1 MSITCRLIG
10 VDQRKSFKQ
19 QRDTTSNGLGAAYY
33 YDSGKG
39 KYLPVSQFDLAS
51 ISSNDY
57 DPRDLHAHGKYA
69 GSTLMGFGWP
79 DPPKGSG
86 HGSTIT
92 VTWLEQSDAAA
103 TAWGDFIPKTSSFT
117 DVGITKIN
125 ESIRAYVYALLGAQ
139 AQTKTSVL
147 TEGTG
152 LDAQQQFIT
161 IVESLINAEPD
172 LEQSIDQFQ
181 DSLQYAK
188 TPLNFV
194 VKPGLYLVPSDMDLR
209 VGVHDG
215 YNNNLQ
221 IAPPNAQTGF
231 QPTINSQAP
240 ALESDDFD
248 SEPTREPPSLP
259 PTLPPSLPRDAKTP
273 LEEHDDEKLAM
284 TVGAVAIG
292 AMGLLAYKALT

>member
-1 MSITCRLIG
+1 M
-10 VDQRKSFKQ
+10 
-19 QRDTTSNGLGAAYY
+19 
-33 YDSGKG
+33 
-39 KYLPVSQFDLAS
+39 
-51 ISSNDY
+51 
-57 DPRDLHAHGKYA
+57 
-69 GSTLMGFGWP
+69 
-79 DPPKGSG
+79 
-86 HGSTIT
+86 
-92 VTWLEQSDAAA
+92 
-103 TAWGDFIPKTSSFT
+103 
-117 DVGITKIN
+117 GITKIN

-221 IAPPNAQTGF
+221 IAPRNAQTGF
-231 QPTINSQAP
+231 QPAINSQTP
-240 ALESDDFD
+240 TTQESDDFD
-248 SEPTREPPSLP
+248 PEPTREPPSLP
-259 PTLPPSLPRDAKTP
+259 LSLPPSLSITAPQ
-273 LEEHDDEKLAM
+273 DDSWRTKH
-284 TVGAVAIG
+284 
-292 AMGLLAYKALT
+292 

>member
-1 MSITCRLIG
+1 MTAPLTL
-10 VDQRKSFKQ
+10 VK
-19 QRDTTSNGLGAAYY
+19 L
-33 YDSGKG
+33 
-39 KYLPVSQFDLAS
+39 LA
-51 ISSNDY
+51 
-57 DPRDLHAHGKYA
+57 
-69 GSTLMGFGWP
+69 
-79 DPPKGSG
+79 
-86 HGSTIT
+86 
-92 VTWLEQSDAAA
+92 EQSDAAA

-161 IVESLINAEPD
+161 IVESLINSEPD

-231 QPTINSQAP
+231 QPTLNATCATQGI
-240 ALESDDFD
+240 
-248 SEPTREPPSLP
+248 EPEPEPPIPQTLQPPPLP
-259 PTLPPSLPRDAKTP
+259 KAP
-273 LEEHDDEKLAM
+273 LDHA
-284 TVGAVAIG
+284 
-292 AMGLLAYKALT
+292 